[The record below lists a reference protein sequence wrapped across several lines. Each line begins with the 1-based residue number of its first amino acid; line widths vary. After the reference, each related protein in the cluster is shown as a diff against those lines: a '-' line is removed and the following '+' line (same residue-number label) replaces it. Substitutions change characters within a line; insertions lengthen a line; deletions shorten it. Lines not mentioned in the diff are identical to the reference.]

1 MAIDQS
7 SQSSL
12 PGPKPRSVHVTTVSN
27 PQRTCHLRKKAQE
40 VKLFISMLQIVESGK
55 TLKAKKTG
63 SQGFL
68 VPFFF
73 SLGIVFIS
81 PLEPSEGK

>member
-1 MAIDQS
+1 
-7 SQSSL
+7 
-12 PGPKPRSVHVTTVSN
+12 
-27 PQRTCHLRKKAQE
+27 
-40 VKLFISMLQIVESGK
+40 MLQIAEAGK
-55 TLKAKKTG
+55 KLKAKKAW
-63 SQGFL
+63 SQNFL